1 MKTVDAYHHAKQ
13 WAGNILNAPTN
24 GILCNT
30 WAWLYCMYEKKKN
43 LQYIKGKKANQKIA
57 YKTIFF

>member
-1 MKTVDAYHHAKQ
+1 M

-30 WAWLYCMYEKKKN
+30 ELDYTICMEKN
-43 LQYIKGKKANQKIA
+43 LQYIKGKTANHKIA
-57 YKTIFF
+57 YTIFKKKYRETPI